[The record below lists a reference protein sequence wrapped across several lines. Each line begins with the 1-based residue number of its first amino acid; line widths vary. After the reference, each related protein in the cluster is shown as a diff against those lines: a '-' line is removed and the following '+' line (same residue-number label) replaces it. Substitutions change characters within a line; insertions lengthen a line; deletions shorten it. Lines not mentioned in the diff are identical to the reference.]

1 LRTLLRKKFRREKI
15 ENLVDAWEL
24 QKINFGE
31 KEFDQ
36 VVLFINFIHTIPC
49 TPYNPITLLIR

>member
-1 LRTLLRKKFRREKI
+1 
-15 ENLVDAWEL
+15 VDAWEL